1 MTAMRPAR
9 AMVVEQ
15 LPSYWRQGDE
25 RTPIMVMSRQQ
36 PSVGCLL
43 PHGKARAR
51 GAPCIEYFPIGPRF
65 GTNKLQKIQY

>member
-15 LPSYWRQGDE
+15 LPSYRRQGDE
-25 RTPIMVMSRQQ
+25 RTTTTVMSHQQ

-43 PHGKARAR
+43 PHGKAGAR
-51 GAPCIEYFPIGPRF
+51 GAPCIEYLPIGSRF
-65 GTNKLQKIQY
+65 GTNKLEKVQD